1 MILVARTAE
10 TCSRTTECQAGEA
23 WYRRACVDFQGH
35 SLGCR
40 RPARCTISA
49 VPNEPAPAAVPLY
62 ERPEVHDRRWFLLAV
77 LCLSLVMVV
86 MAVSGLNTALPRI
99 QEDLG
104 ASATQLQWI
113 VDAYAL
119 VFAGLLLTAGA
130 IGDRFG
136 RKGALLTGLVV
147 FATGSLVSG
156 LGSSTGQVIAG
167 RAVSGVGAALL
178 MPATLSLIIAV
189 FPPEERTR
197 AIAVWV
203 GFAGAGGAIGP
214 VLSGFLLD
222 HFWWGSVFLANL
234 PVVAVAAAMIA
245 VFSPRSRDDSA
256 TPLDPQGAVLSLIG
270 IAALLFGI
278 IEGPERGWTDV
289 AVLAT
294 FVMAV
299 AFTVVFVL
307 GERRALHPMLPMS
320 FFADRR
326 FSVGSAVVMATFTL
340 LFGFFFSFTLYL
352 QFARGYS
359 PLEAGL
365 AGLPSAAALVLVS
378 SRSAGIAE
386 RLGSGRA
393 MALGFGLIGIGMLIF
408 TEIGVDTP
416 FLVLVLAMVCFSSGA
431 SVAMAPATGN
441 IMSAVPPAKSGVGS
455 AVNDTTRELGG
466 ALGIAIFGSIVNS
479 AYRSG
484 IDVGGLGLPAAQA
497 HTAEQSIG
505 AARGIGA
512 QLGGE
517 RGGAVLERAAS
528 AFTDAFNTGMIVS
541 AAIAF
546 AAAALVLRTLS
557 ASRESAAAAAA
568 AASDVAVEVL

>member
-1 MILVARTAE
+1 MVR
-10 TCSRTTECQAGEA
+10 
-23 WYRRACVDFQGH
+23 
-35 SLGCR
+35 LGID
-40 RPARCTISA
+40 RPARAPRNFLVAWTSRDIPWGAVARVRCTIEA
-49 VPNEPAPAAVPLY
+49 VPNEPAPTAVPLY

-99 QEDLG
+99 QESLG
-104 ASATQLQWI
+104 ASSTVLQWI
-113 VDAYAL
+113 LDAYAL
-119 VFAGLLLTAGA
+119 VFAGLLLMAGA

-136 RKGALLTGLVV
+136 RKGALLSGLVV
-147 FATGSLVSG
+147 FGAGSLVSG
-156 LGSSTGQVIAG
+156 LAHSTTQVIAG

-178 MPATLSLIIAV
+178 MPATLSLITAV

-214 VLSGFLLD
+214 VVSGALLN
-222 HFWWGSVFLANL
+222 HFWWGSAFLVNL
-234 PVVAVAAAMIA
+234 PVVAIAAVAIA
-245 VFSPRSRDDSA
+245 IFSPRSRDDAA
-256 TPLDPQGAVLSLIG
+256 TPLDPRGAVLSLVG

-289 AVLAT
+289 VVLGTFVLA
-294 FVMAV
+294 
-299 AFTVVFVL
+299 VVFIVGFGL
-307 GERRALHPMLPMS
+307 WERRAPHPMLPMS

-326 FSVGSAVVMATFTL
+326 FSVGSAVVMTTFGL
-340 LFGFFFSFTLYL
+340 LFGFFFSYTLYL

-359 PLEAGL
+359 PLDAGL
-365 AGLPSAAALVLVS
+365 AGLPSAVALILVS
-378 SRSAGIAE
+378 SRSARIAE

-393 MALGFGLIGIGMLIF
+393 MALGFVLIGIGMVIF
-408 TEIGVDTP
+408 TQIAVDTP
-416 FLVLVLAMVCFSSGA
+416 FLVLVVGLVCFSSGA
-431 SVAMAPATGN
+431 ALAMAPATGN
-441 IMSAVPPAKSGVGS
+441 IMSAVPLAKAGVGS

-484 IDVGGLGLPAAQA
+484 IDLGDLGLPAAQI
-497 HTAEQSIG
+497 HRAEQSIG
-505 AARGIGA
+505 GATAIGA

-517 RGGAVLERAAS
+517 RASAVLERAAS
-528 AFTDAFNTGMIVS
+528 AFTNAFNTGMIVS

-546 AAAALVLRTLS
+546 AAAAIVLRTLS
-557 ASRESAAAAAA
+557 ASREGAAAAAA
-568 AASDVAVEVL
+568 AARDAEVALR

>member
-1 MILVARTAE
+1 MRGRRTCPPIVTSTSRDIPWGNVA
-10 TCSRTTECQAGEA
+10 S
-23 WYRRACVDFQGH
+23 
-35 SLGCR
+35 
-40 RPARCTISA
+40 ARCIIGA
-49 VPNEPAPAAVPLY
+49 VPNESATIAVPLY
-62 ERPEVHDRRWFLLAV
+62 ERPEVHDRRWFILAV

-104 ASATQLQWI
+104 ASATELQWI
-113 VDAYAL
+113 IDAYAL
-119 VFAGLLLTAGA
+119 VFAGLLLMAGA
-130 IGDRFG
+130 MGDRFG
-136 RKGALLTGLVV
+136 RKGALLIGLVV
-147 FATGSLVSG
+147 FGAGSLVSG
-156 LGSSTGQVIAG
+156 LASSTAQVIAG

-214 VLSGFLLD
+214 VVSGVLLN

-234 PVVAVAAAMIA
+234 PVVAIAAVAVAI
-245 VFSPRSRDDSA
+245 FSPRSRDDAA
-256 TPLDPQGAVLSLIG
+256 TPLDPRGAVLSLVG

-289 AVLAT
+289 VVLGT
-294 FVMAV
+294 FVV
-299 AFTVVFVL
+299 AVVFIVGFVL
-307 GERRALHPMLPMS
+307 WERRAPHPMLPMS
-320 FFADRR
+320 FFLDRR
-326 FSVGSAVVMATFTL
+326 FSVGSAVVMTTFAL

-365 AGLPSAAALVLVS
+365 ASLPSAVALVLVS

-393 MALGFGLIGIGMLIF
+393 MALGFVLIGIGMVIF
-408 TEIGVDTP
+408 TQVGLDTP
-416 FLVLVLAMVCFSSGA
+416 FLVLVLGMVIFSSGA
-431 SVAMAPATGN
+431 AVAMAPATGN
-441 IMSAVPPAKSGVGS
+441 IMSAVPPAKTGVGS

-479 AYRSG
+479 AYR
-484 IDVGGLGLPAAQA
+484 GGVDLGDLGLPAPLA
-497 HTAEQSIG
+497 HSAEQSIG
-505 AARGIGA
+505 AATGIGA

-517 RGGAVLERAAS
+517 QGDAVLERAAS
-528 AFTDAFNTGMIVS
+528 AFTDAFNTSMIVS

-546 AAAALVLRTLS
+546 AAAAIVLRTLS
-557 ASRESAAAAAA
+557 ASREGAAAAAA
-568 AASDVAVEVL
+568 AVGDAEVEFR

>member
-1 MILVARTAE
+1 
-10 TCSRTTECQAGEA
+10 
-23 WYRRACVDFQGH
+23 
-35 SLGCR
+35 
-40 RPARCTISA
+40 
-49 VPNEPAPAAVPLY
+49 
-62 ERPEVHDRRWFLLAV
+62 VHDRRWFLLAV
-77 LCLSLVMVV
+77 LCLALVMVV
-86 MAVSGLNTALPRI
+86 MATSGLNTALPRI

-104 ASATQLQWI
+104 ASATVLQWI

-119 VFAGLLLTAGA
+119 VFAGLLLMAGA

-147 FATGSLVSG
+147 FGAGSLISG
-156 LGSSTGQVIAG
+156 LAHSTAQVIAG

-203 GFAGAGGAIGP
+203 GFAGAGGALGP
-214 VLSGFLLD
+214 VVSGFLLD
-222 HFWWGSVFLANL
+222 HFWWGSALLANV
-234 PVVAVAAAMIA
+234 PIVAIAAVAIA
-245 VFSPRSRDDSA
+245 IFSPRSRDDTA
-256 TPLDPQGAVLSLIG
+256 TPLDPRGALLSLVG

-289 AVLAT
+289 IVLAT
-294 FVMAV
+294 FIVAV
-299 AFTVVFVL
+299 VFIVVFVVW
-307 GERRALHPMLPMS
+307 ERRALHPMLPMS

-326 FSVGSAVVMATFTL
+326 FSVGSAVVMTTFAL
-340 LFGFFFSFTLYL
+340 LFGFFFSYTLYL
-352 QFARGYS
+352 QFARGFS
-359 PLEAGL
+359 PLDAGL
-365 AGLPSAAALVLVS
+365 AGLPSAAALILVS

-393 MALGFGLIGIGMLIF
+393 MALGFVLIGIGMLTFSQI
-408 TEIGVDTP
+408 TVDTP
-416 FLVLVLAMVCFSSGA
+416 FIVLVLGMVSFASGA
-431 SVAMAPATGN
+431 SIAMAPGTGN

-484 IDVGGLGLPAAQA
+484 IDLGNLGLPTAQL

-505 AARGIGA
+505 AATGIGA

-517 RGGAVLERAAS
+517 PGHAVLERAGS
-528 AFTDAFNTGMIVS
+528 AFTDAFNTGMLVA

-546 AAAALVLRTLS
+546 AAAAIVSRTLS
-557 ASRESAAAAAA
+557 ASREAAATAAA
-568 AASDVAVEVL
+568 RAVEPSSIEPGAVDDGDMIADGGASRR

>member
-1 MILVARTAE
+1 
-10 TCSRTTECQAGEA
+10 
-23 WYRRACVDFQGH
+23 
-35 SLGCR
+35 
-40 RPARCTISA
+40 
-49 VPNEPAPAAVPLY
+49 VPNASATTAVALY
-62 ERPEVHDRRWFLLAV
+62 ERPEVHDRRWFILAV

-104 ASATQLQWI
+104 ASATELQWI
-113 VDAYAL
+113 IDAYAL
-119 VFAGLLLTAGA
+119 VFAGLLLIAGA
-130 IGDRFG
+130 MGDRFG
-136 RKGALLTGLVV
+136 RKGALLIGLVV
-147 FATGSLVSG
+147 FGAGSLVSG
-156 LGSSTGQVIAG
+156 LASSTSQVIAG

-214 VLSGFLLD
+214 VVSGVLLN

-234 PVVAVAAAMIA
+234 PVVAIAAVAVAI
-245 VFSPRSRDDSA
+245 FSPRSRDDAA
-256 TPLDPQGAVLSLIG
+256 TPLDARGAVLSLVG

-278 IEGPERGWTDV
+278 IEGPERGWTDIVVLGTVVV
-289 AVLAT
+289 AVV
-294 FVMAV
+294 FIVG
-299 AFTVVFVL
+299 FVL
-307 GERRALHPMLPMS
+307 WERRARHPMLPMS
-320 FFADRR
+320 FFLDRR
-326 FSVGSAVVMATFTL
+326 FSVGSAVVMTTFGL

-365 AGLPSAAALVLVS
+365 ASLPSAVALVLVS

-393 MALGFGLIGIGMLIF
+393 MALGFVLIGIGMVIF
-408 TEIGVDTP
+408 TQVGLDTP
-416 FLVLVLAMVCFSSGA
+416 FLVLVLGMVIFSSGA
-431 SVAMAPATGN
+431 AVAMAPATGN
-441 IMSAVPPAKSGVGS
+441 IMSAVPPAKTGVGS

-484 IDVGGLGLPAAQA
+484 VDLGDLGLPAPLA
-497 HTAEQSIG
+497 HSAGQSIG
-505 AARGIGA
+505 AATGIGA

-517 RGGAVLERAAS
+517 QGDAVLQRAAS
-528 AFTDAFNTGMIVS
+528 AFTDAFNTSMIVS

-546 AAAALVLRTLS
+546 AAAAIVLRTLS
-557 ASRESAAAAAA
+557 ASREGAAATAA
-568 AASDVAVEVL
+568 AASDAELELR